1 MTPEQ
6 LDSIREDIAR
16 KKTLIDQLRSN
27 IDDEFNSGMQVAR
40 VKAYLW
46 TIGRLKAEIA
56 EQQSTLDQHA
66 K

>member
-6 LDSIREDIAR
+6 LESIREDIAR
-16 KKTLIDQLRSN
+16 KKTLIEQLRSS

-46 TIGRLKAEIA
+46 TINQLKAEIA
-56 EQQSTLDQHA
+56 EQQFTLEQN